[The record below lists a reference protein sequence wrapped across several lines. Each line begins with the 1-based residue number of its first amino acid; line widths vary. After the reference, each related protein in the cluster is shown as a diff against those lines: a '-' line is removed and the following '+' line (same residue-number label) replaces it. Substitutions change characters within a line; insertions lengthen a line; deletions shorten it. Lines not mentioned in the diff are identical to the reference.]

1 MNLIDV
7 LLLLI
12 VALAMWAGWAKGFL
26 LGITDL
32 VIWLGSLPIG
42 FIFYQNVAEGLHKL
56 IPAMGVWLFPIG
68 FLLTVV
74 LSRIILSLIFNQFI
88 RRTDPDA
95 HQSAANRALGV
106 IPGLITGSVYAAIV
120 AALLLSVPM
129 WNGLAKEAR
138 ESKIANQLGV
148 QVAWLDEK
156 FSPIFGEAAK
166 ETMNRLT
173 VKPSESDETVDLH
186 YTVKDPTV
194 RPDLEAQMLQL
205 VNQERMKRGL
215 KAVEADPQ
223 LSAVARAHSTDM
235 FARGY
240 FSHYTPEKADPFDRM
255 KKANVKFLAAGENLA
270 LGRTLKICHEGLM
283 NSPGHRA
290 NILNP
295 SFGRLGIGIMD
306 GGIYG
311 LMISQEFRN

>member
-12 VALAMWAGWAKGFL
+12 VALAMWAGWAKGFI
-26 LGITDL
+26 LGVTDL
-32 VIWLGSLPIG
+32 IIWLGSLLFG
-42 FIFYQNVAEGLHKL
+42 FLFYQDAALFFQKL
-56 IPAMGVWLFPIG
+56 FPAMGVWLMPIG
-68 FLLTVV
+68 FLVTVV
-74 LSRIILSLIFNQFI
+74 VSRVLLSFILHRFI
-88 RRTDPDA
+88 RHTAPDA
-95 HQSAANRALGV
+95 HQSVANRALGV
-106 IPGLITGSVYAAIV
+106 IPGLITGAVYAAIA
-120 AALLLSVPM
+120 AALLLSIPA
-129 WNGLAKEAR
+129 WNGLMKEAR
-138 ESKIANQLGV
+138 ESRIANQLGV

-173 VKPSESDETVDLH
+173 VKPSESEETVNLH
-186 YTVKDPTV
+186 YTVKDPQT
-194 RPDLEAQMLQL
+194 RPDLEVQMLGL
-205 VNQERMKRGL
+205 VNQERTRHGLAPL
-215 KAVEADPQ
+215 KADPE

-240 FSHYTPEKADPFDRM
+240 FSHYTPERKDPFDRM
-255 KKANVKFLAAGENLA
+255 KKAGIRFLSAGENLA
-270 LGRTLKICHEGLM
+270 LGRTLKMCHEGLM

-295 SFGRLGIGIMD
+295 TFGRLGIGIED

>member
-7 LLLLI
+7 LLVLI
-12 VALAMWAGWAKGFL
+12 VVLAMWAGWAKGFI
-26 LGITDL
+26 LGIADL
-32 VIWLGSLPIG
+32 SVWLGSLLIG
-42 FIFYQNVAEGLHKL
+42 FFFYQGVGNFLQSIFPSL
-56 IPAMGVWLFPIG
+56 GVWNQPLAF
-68 FLLTVV
+68 FLTIVV
-74 LSRIILSLIFNQFI
+74 SRIILSAILNRFI
-88 RRTDPDA
+88 RKTPPET
-95 HQSAANRALGV
+95 HQATVNRAMGV
-106 IPGLITGSVYAAIV
+106 LPGLITGSIYAAIV
-120 AALLLSVPM
+120 AALLLSIPM

-166 ETMNRLT
+166 ETMNRIM
-173 VKPSESDETVDLH
+173 VKPESDETVNLY
-186 YTVKDPTV
+186 YTVKDPKV
-194 RPDLEAQMLQL
+194 RSDLEAQMLVL
-205 VNQERMKRGL
+205 VNEERMKRGL
-215 KAVEADPQ
+215 PAVEADPEMTK
-223 LSAVARAHSTDM
+223 VARAHSVDM

-240 FSHYTPEKADPFDRM
+240 FSHYTPEKKDPFDRM
-255 KKANVKFLAAGENLA
+255 KQAGVKFLTAGENLA
-270 LGRTLKICHEGLM
+270 LGRTLKICHKGLM
-283 NSPGHRA
+283 NSPGHKA

>member
-7 LLLLI
+7 LLVLI
-12 VALAMWAGWAKGFL
+12 VALAMWAGWAKGFI

-32 VIWLGSLPIG
+32 CVWLGSL
-42 FIFYQNVAEGLHKL
+42 L
-56 IPAMGVWLFPIG
+56 IG
-68 FLLTVV
+68 FLFYQDFGVLLHNLFPSLGVWNLPLAFILTLI
-74 LSRIILSLIFNQFI
+74 LSRVLLAVILYRFV
-88 RRTDPDA
+88 RRTPA
-95 HQSAANRALGV
+95 NSHTSTANRALGI
-106 IPGLITGSVYAAIV
+106 IPGIITGSIYAAIA
-120 AALLLSVPM
+120 AALLLSIPM

-166 ETMNRLT
+166 ETVNHIM
-173 VKPSESDETVDLH
+173 VKPESDETVDLH
-186 YTVKDPTV
+186 YTVKDPNV
-194 RPDLEAQMLQL
+194 REDLEAQMLVL
-205 VNQERMKRGL
+205 VNQERTKRGIPPV
-215 KAVEADPQ
+215 KADPE
-223 LSAVARAHSTDM
+223 LTKVARAHSTDM

-240 FSHYTPEKADPFDRM
+240 FSHYTPEKKDPFDRM
-255 KKANVKFLAAGENLA
+255 KKAGVRFLTAGENLA

-283 NSPGHRA
+283 NSPGHKA

-295 SFGRLGIGIMD
+295 AFGRLGIGIMD

>member
-1 MNLIDV
+1 MNLIDI

-12 VALAMWAGWAKGFL
+12 VVLAMWAGWAKGFII
-26 LGITDL
+26 GITDL
-32 VIWLGSLPIG
+32 VIWLGSLLLG
-42 FIFYQNVAEGLHKL
+42 FIFYQNVAEFLRKL
-56 IPAMGVWLFPIG
+56 LPALGVWLLPLG
-68 FLLTVV
+68 FFITVLLA
-74 LSRIILSLIFNQFI
+74 RILLAAIFNLFI
-88 RRTDPDA
+88 RHTPPHA
-95 HQSAANRALGV
+95 HLSVVNKALGI
-106 IPGLITGSVYAAIV
+106 IPGVITGAIYAAIA
-120 AALLLSVPM
+120 AALLLSIPM
-129 WNGLAKEAR
+129 WNGLANEAR
-138 ESKIANQLGV
+138 ESRIANQLGV

-173 VKPSESDETVDLH
+173 VKPSESEETVSLH
-186 YTVKDPTV
+186 YTVKSPKV
-194 RPDLEAQMLQL
+194 RPDLETQMLQL
-205 VNQERMKRGL
+205 VNEERTKRGL
-215 KAVEADPQ
+215 PALKPDPE
-223 LSAVARAHSTDM
+223 LTAVARAHSTDM

-255 KKANVKFLAAGENLA
+255 KKAGVKFLTAGENLA

-295 SFGRLGIGIMD
+295 AFGRLGIGIMD

>member
-1 MNLIDV
+1 MNLVDV

-12 VALAMWAGWAKGFL
+12 VTLAMWAGWAKGFI

-32 VIWLGSLPIG
+32 VVWLGSLICG
-42 FIFYQNVAEGLHKL
+42 FVFYQDAGKMLYKL
-56 IPAMGVWLFPIG
+56 FPALGVWGFPLG
-68 FLLTVV
+68 FLLTVIF
-74 LSRIILSLIFNQFI
+74 SRILLSLTFNRFI
-88 RRTDPDA
+88 HHSSPEA
-95 HQSAANRALGV
+95 HLSPVNKAFGV
-106 IPGLITGSVYAAIV
+106 IPGAITGSIYAAIL

-138 ESKIANQLGV
+138 ESKIANHLGV
-148 QVAWLDEK
+148 HVAWLDEK
-156 FSPIFGEAAK
+156 FSPIFSEAAK
-166 ETMNRLT
+166 HTMNRMV
-173 VKPSESDETVDLH
+173 VKPETDETVNLH
-186 YTVKDPTV
+186 YTVKDPKV
-194 RPDLEAQMLQL
+194 RSDLEAQMLNL
-205 VNQERMKRGL
+205 VNKERIERGL
-215 KAVEADPQ
+215 SPVKADPE
-223 LSAVARAHSTDM
+223 LTRVARAHSVDM

-240 FSHYTPEKADPFDRM
+240 FSHFTPEKADPFDRM
-255 KKANVKFLAAGENLA
+255 KKAGVKFMTAGENLA

>member
-7 LLLLI
+7 LLVLI
-12 VALAMWAGWAKGFL
+12 VVLAMWAGWAKGFI
-26 LGITDL
+26 LGIAGL
-32 VIWLGSLPIG
+32 SAWLGSLLIG
-42 FIFYQNVAEGLHKL
+42 FFFYQDVSLWLNKL
-56 IPAMGVWLFPIG
+56 FPSIGVWNLPLA
-68 FLLTVV
+68 FLLTILV
-74 LSRIILSLIFNQFI
+74 SRLIISFILIKFI
-88 RRTDPDA
+88 RHTAGDTHHAPV
-95 HQSAANRALGV
+95 NRALGI
-106 IPGLITGSVYAAIV
+106 IPGFVSGSIYAAII
-120 AALLLSVPM
+120 AALLLSLPM

-166 ETMNRLT
+166 ETMNRIM
-173 VKPSESDETVDLH
+173 VKPETGETVNLH
-186 YTVKDPTV
+186 YTVKNPKV
-194 RPDLEAQMLQL
+194 RADLETQMLLL
-205 VNQERMKRGL
+205 VNEERTKRGIRPV
-215 KAVEADPQ
+215 KADPEMT
-223 LSAVARAHSTDM
+223 LVARAHSVDM

-240 FSHYTPEKADPFDRM
+240 FSHYTPEKKDPFDRM
-255 KKANVKFLAAGENLA
+255 KKAGVKFLTAGENLA

-283 NSPGHRA
+283 NSPGHKA

-295 SFGRLGIGIMD
+295 SFGRLGIGIVD

>member
-7 LLLLI
+7 LLILI
-12 VALAMWAGWAKGFL
+12 VVLAMWAGWVKGFIV
-26 LGITDL
+26 GITDL
-32 VIWLGSLPIG
+32 CVWLGSLLIG
-42 FIFYQNVAEGLHKL
+42 FFFYQDLGVLLQKAF
-56 IPAMGVWLFPIG
+56 PALGIWNQPLA
-68 FLLTVV
+68 FLLTIV
-74 LSRIILSLIFNQFI
+74 LSRIILSFILHRFI
-88 RRTDPDA
+88 RTTPRETHTAPV
-95 HQSAANRALGV
+95 NRALGI
-106 IPGLITGSVYAAIV
+106 IPGIITGSIYAAIV
-120 AALLLSVPM
+120 AALLLSIPM

-166 ETMNRLT
+166 ETMNRIM
-173 VKPSESDETVDLH
+173 VKPESDETVNLH
-186 YTVKDPTV
+186 YTVKSPKT

-205 VNQERMKRGL
+205 VNEERTKRGL
-215 KAVEADPQ
+215 PPVAADPEMTK
-223 LSAVARAHSTDM
+223 VARAHSVDM

-240 FSHYTPEKADPFDRM
+240 FSHYTPEKKDPFDRM
-255 KKANVKFLAAGENLA
+255 KQAGVKFLTAGENLA

-283 NSPGHRA
+283 NSPGHKA